1 MESKKN
7 DTNELIYKTER
18 DSQTENRL
26 VVINVTIREVG
37 KINYEFRI
45 NTHTHTTKS
54 RKGKIYP
61 TECRAPKN
69 REDR

>member
-1 MESKKN
+1 MIQMNLQNRKRLT
-7 DTNELIYKTER
+7 DI
-18 DSQTENRL
+18 ENRL
-26 VVINVTIREVG
+26 VVINVTVRGMG

-45 NTHTHTTKS
+45 NIHTLLKS

-69 REDR
+69 REER